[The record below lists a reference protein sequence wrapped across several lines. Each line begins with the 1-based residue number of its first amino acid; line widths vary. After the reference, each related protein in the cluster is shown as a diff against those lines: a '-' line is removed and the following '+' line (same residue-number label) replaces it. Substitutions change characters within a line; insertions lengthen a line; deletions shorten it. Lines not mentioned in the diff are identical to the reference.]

1 MKRKE
6 PKCKYKNV
14 MLLEENQ
21 LDNFINAK
29 IIESTNFSS
38 HVYVCT
44 NSETAIE
51 FLDGLSNSKNISSET
66 FPEVLFIDLQM
77 VLKGGLRFINYIKQ
91 ISNSKLRRA
100 KIVISGSSFELQ
112 DKHKTEGILNDL
124 VFLHKPI
131 TAKMLALL

>member
-44 NSETAIE
+44 NGETAIE
-51 FLDGLSNSKNISSET
+51 FLNNISNPKNVSPET
-66 FPEVLFIDLQM
+66 FPEVLFIDLNM
-77 VLKGGLRFINYIKQ
+77 VLKGGIRFINYIKQ
-91 ISNSKLRRA
+91 ISESKIRKA
-100 KIVISGSSFELQ
+100 KIVISGSSVELQ
-112 DKHKTEGILNDL
+112 DKQKTNGIPNNL
-124 VFLHKPI
+124 VFLHKPL